1 LGFHPPLAGKFERAV
16 VAASANDALCYLWLL
31 APVFSMALLA
41 CSTLGGI
48 HDHRPVGTKETPNL
62 SFRRVNKRYDDFSTV
77 ILFEATC
84 IFRANPT
91 SSIHSLQ

>member
-1 LGFHPPLAGKFERAV
+1 MFAMTTNKAWDFIHLLRGNLKERWWQLLLTTLCVTYGFLRLSSQWHYWL
-16 VAASANDALCYLWLL
+16 VALW
-31 APVFSMALLA
+31 V
-41 CSTLGGI
+41 
-48 HDHRPVGTKETPNL
+48 ETPNL